1 MSESTQRLWSEF
13 ALANQL
19 NPAQRHRWR
28 IIAAEVRRR
37 LSGGRQD
44 PLIVDFGCGSGA
56 LLMQVR
62 QSIPEARLLGVDV
75 EPLALANAEKR
86 LPQAVFHPA
95 DLETGSCP
103 ALEDHDGKAD
113 IILCSEVL
121 EHLEKPANAL
131 QLAGRLLSP
140 GGAFIVTVPS
150 GSMTDFDRAIGH
162 RRHYSLRELEQLL
175 DENGFHVAR
184 GYRWGFPFHTFFR
197 IGMQLAPRAV
207 DRFSDR
213 RLSRVER
220 LILNLLNAL
229 FWLNVRSRRVGRQ
242 LVAVAQR
249 TIS

>member
-28 IIAAEVRRR
+28 IIAAEARRR
-37 LSGGRQD
+37 LSGRHD
-44 PLIVDFGCGSGA
+44 PLVVDLGCGSGA

-62 QSIPEARLLGVDV
+62 QSIPEARLLGVDL

-86 LPQAVFHPA
+86 LPDAEFHPA

-103 ALEDHDGKAD
+103 ALEDRAGKAD

-140 GGAFIVTVPS
+140 EGAFIVTVPS
-150 GSMTDFDRAIGH
+150 GSITDFDRAIGH
-162 RRHYSLRELEQLL
+162 RRHYSLPELEQLL
-175 DENGFHVAR
+175 EESGFHVAR

-197 IGMQLAPRAV
+197 IGMQLAPGAV

-220 LILNLLNAL
+220 LILTFLDAL